1 MNRRLRYNP
10 SQMAGFA
17 TTTEAE
23 QTPAAQRPRWSLAHR
38 VIFRFTCC
46 YWVLYALPD
55 TGRVSLVQAFPGA
68 QFLIRPYINLWH
80 AICPWVAIHIF
91 HLSGRPVTYFRT
103 GSGDTTLDYMQ
114 NLLFLVFAAI
124 ACLVWTAFDRRRPD
138 YRALHGWLRLL
149 VRYTLAFTLFSYGFA
164 KVFPLQFV
172 PTTFARLMEPY
183 GSFSPMGVLWSFMG
197 ASVPYIIFS
206 GAAEVTGGLLLLFR
220 RTTSLGALVSF
231 AVLSNVVALNYFY
244 DVPVKLYS
252 TNLLLMAVF
261 LLVPD
266 LGRLIDVLILNR
278 VAAPAELLGPNFQG
292 RRARIAARVFC
303 VVFVGYTL
311 VLHLVGGWAGYKQY
325 YGQPKPP
332 LYGLYDVEN
341 SNSGWRKVA
350 IQSSQNLAI
359 RMTDD
364 SIQYRATQYSGN
376 TIALNRT
383 DSYTWSRPDADHV
396 LLKGDYGEIR
406 LRKIDLSK
414 ILLTNRGFH

>member
-1 MNRRLRYNP
+1 
-10 SQMAGFA
+10 MAGFA
-17 TTTEAE
+17 TTAEAE
-23 QTPAAQRPRWSLAHR
+23 RAPAAERPRWSLAHR
-38 VIFRFTCC
+38 IVFRFVCC

-55 TGRVSLVQAFPGA
+55 TGRVSLVQTFPGA
-68 QFLIRPYINLWH
+68 QFLIQPYISLWH
-80 AICPWVAIHIF
+80 AICPWVATHIF
-91 HLSGRPVTYFRT
+91 HLSGRSVTYFRT
-103 GSGDTTLDYMQ
+103 GSGDTALDYIQ
-114 NLLFLVFAAI
+114 NLLFLVFAA
-124 ACLVWTAFDRRRPD
+124 AGCLIWTVLDRRRPD

-164 KVFPLQFV
+164 KLFPLQFV
-172 PTTFARLMEPY
+172 PTPLTKLMEPY

-197 ASVPYIIFS
+197 ASVPYIIFT

-220 RTTSLGALVSF
+220 RTTSLGAMVSV

-266 LGRLIDVLILNR
+266 LRRLLDVLVLNR
-278 VAAPAELLGPNFQG
+278 ASAPAELSGPNFQN

-303 VVFVGYTL
+303 VVFIGYTL
-311 VLHLVGGWAGYKQY
+311 VMRLVGGWAGYKQY
-325 YGQPKPP
+325 YGQPKSP

-341 SNSGWRKVA
+341 SRSGWRKVA
-350 IQSSQNLAI
+350 IQSRQNLAI
-359 RMTDD
+359 RMDDD
-364 SIQYRATQYSGN
+364 SIQYRATQYSGDVV
-376 TIALNRT
+376 TLNRT
-383 DSYTWSRPDADHV
+383 EVYKWSLPDPDHV

-414 ILLTNRGFH
+414 ILLTSRGFHWINELPFNR